1 MIRILGAADLFW
13 LAELG
18 QFYQYQG
25 FLPSQHLVMSMADF
39 QMYVKFAET
48 YCPNFIAEKKAS
60 LVDNRIN

>member
-1 MIRILGAADLFW
+1 
-13 LAELG
+13 
-18 QFYQYQG
+18 
-25 FLPSQHLVMSMADF
+25 MSMADF